1 MSTLILWSEMI
12 SAATCAIR
20 QDSKELVMHG
30 ASVRVRALF
39 SYGLKNRKICDIIN
53 ISKPFPERQEQ
64 TKEEVT
70 YGTETI
76 HSITDALFH
85 KER

>member
-1 MSTLILWSEMI
+1 
-12 SAATCAIR
+12 
-20 QDSKELVMHG
+20 MHG

-39 SYGLKNRKICDIIN
+39 PYGLKNRKICDIIN

>member
-1 MSTLILWSEMI
+1 M
-12 SAATCAIR
+12 
-20 QDSKELVMHG
+20 
-30 ASVRVRALF
+30 RALF